1 MQWASAMVIVAF
13 AASMWIAGQR
23 FIQHRASK
31 HPAHVSILNSVLP
44 CGDRAFVSDDRIE
57 IAHMRVRSCGRL

>member
-31 HPAHVSILNSVLP
+31 HPAHVSISNSELP

-57 IAHMRVRSCGRL
+57 IAHPKARSCGRL

>member
-13 AASMWIAGQR
+13 AASMWMAGQR

-31 HPAHVSILNSVLP
+31 HPAHVSISNSELP
-44 CGDRAFVSDDRIE
+44 CGDRK
-57 IAHMRVRSCGRL
+57 VRSCGRL